1 MRRCAY
7 ILSLLFAAGLCGG
20 CVERKFL
27 IETNPPGAFV
37 QVNDEPLGP
46 APVNRDFVYYG
57 KYRFTIFKEG
67 FEPLTVE
74 QNIPRPWYQWWPI
87 DFFSEVLWPF
97 EIVDQHY
104 FPYDLTP
111 QRIPD
116 MRSDLDRGEQLRQ
129 RGQAIQPEPEP
140 ARLPAPTPVPPTPG
154 PAVMPPAK

>member
-1 MRRCAY
+1 MRRRAY
-7 ILSLLFAAGLCGG
+7 ILSVLLAAGLCGG

-87 DFFSEVLWPF
+87 DFVAEVLWPF

-116 MRSDLDRGEQLRQ
+116 MRADLDRGEQLRQ

-140 ARLPAPTPVPPTPG
+140 ARLPAPTPVAPTPG
-154 PAVMPPAK
+154 PVVMPPAP